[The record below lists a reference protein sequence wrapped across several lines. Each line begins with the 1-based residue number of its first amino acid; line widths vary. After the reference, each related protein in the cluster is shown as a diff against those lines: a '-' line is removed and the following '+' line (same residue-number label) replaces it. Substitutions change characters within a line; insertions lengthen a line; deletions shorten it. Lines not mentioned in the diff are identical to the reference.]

1 LLQLDR
7 TGPKHWRGGARKPGS
22 VFSHLT
28 KSSLII
34 GFVSLELSELG
45 SGLGPAVGLGAAG
58 DKKSNN
64 QTEGQQF
71 QIQLLIS
78 SWNLDK
84 QASRQ
89 WYVMEGKEAE
99 SPI

>member
-1 LLQLDR
+1 V
-7 TGPKHWRGGARKPGS
+7 ARKPGS

-34 GFVSLELSELG
+34 GFVSLELSGLG
-45 SGLGPAVGLGAAG
+45 SGLGPVDGLGATG
-58 DKKSNN
+58 DEKANN

-71 QIQLLIS
+71 PIQLLIS
-78 SWNLDK
+78 LGNLDK
-84 QASRQ
+84 QPSRQ

-99 SPI
+99 SQI